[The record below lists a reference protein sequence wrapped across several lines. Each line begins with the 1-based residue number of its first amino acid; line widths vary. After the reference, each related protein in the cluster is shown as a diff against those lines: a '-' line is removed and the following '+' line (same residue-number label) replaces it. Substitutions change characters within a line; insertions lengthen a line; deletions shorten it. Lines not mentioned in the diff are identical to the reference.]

1 MKAIPASVICK
12 DAPANITN
20 GLEAIQHL
28 RNTYKRTIS
37 FEFDHV
43 HDFEE
48 RAWITKMVESGE
60 LFRKNSPEKLSA
72 VLERLTEVEGFEQF
86 YTGHSSVR
94 SVFQLRD

>member
-1 MKAIPASVICK
+1 RKDPKKSELFPLSEYGLTEEEMKAIPASVICK

-60 LFRKNSPEKLSA
+60 LFRKNSP
-72 VLERLTEVEGFEQF
+72 
-86 YTGHSSVR
+86 
-94 SVFQLRD
+94 

>member
-48 RAWITKMVESGE
+48 RAWITKWSNPENCSGKIH
-60 LFRKNSPEKLSA
+60 RKNCQP
-72 VLERLTEVEGFEQF
+72 F
-86 YTGHSSVR
+86 
-94 SVFQLRD
+94 